1 LRTDIYSKLAEMR
14 SAASNSPRAQEKSN
28 EVHQADNPTL
38 SHLEQEQDNFKERNV
53 EAANAP
59 SRSTYIR
66 PEGRQQA
73 KARRKMAAPD
83 PSSIERRSLID
94 QIMQESTVPIYDR
107 PTPAAP
113 RQSEEGVDNDEAA
126 AEAFKMQFL
135 ADMQM
140 RVKRK
145 PAGYQSAG
153 SKGGSTSHGPKLGGS
168 RKQRERMKAA
178 QQASKNEK
186 K

>member
-1 LRTDIYSKLAEMR
+1 MR
-14 SAASNSPRAQEKSN
+14 SAATDLSQPREQRSEA
-28 EVHQADNPTL
+28 HHADTPTP
-38 SHLEQEQDNFKERNV
+38 SRLEQQEEKLKDRSV

-66 PEGRQQA
+66 PEGWQQA
-73 KARRKMAAPD
+73 KSRRKTAAPD

-94 QIMQESTVPIYDR
+94 QIMRESTVPIYDH
-107 PTPAAP
+107 PKPAAP
-113 RQSEEGVDNDEAA
+113 RKPEDGVDNDEAA

-140 RVKRK
+140 RVRRK
-145 PAGYQSAG
+145 PAGYPSAG
-153 SKGGSTSHGPKLGGS
+153 SKGASTSHGPKLGGS